1 LRWRKSAGKVVFD
14 FSGGFLIKSKT
25 AHPFNSRTN
34 LLFYATFLVFRF
46 LITLFSN
53 TIGSNPPSQL
63 CWRCFLNRLRFLYAF
78 VSLAVLLAV
87 SGCQKSAN
95 QSATPDNTSS
105 DSSNAANNSSGG
117 AMNGSNSSKNSGVR
131 EAIAPKP
138 LVVPAETALTVVLD
152 EPLGSKTSSTGQNF
166 SATVSAPVEVDGRTA
181 IPKGAH
187 VTGVVREA
195 KSAGRFK
202 GGAVLSVALES
213 VSVGGATY
221 DLHTTDRT
229 QTSTGKG
236 KRTAGMVGGGGA
248 AGALIGGLAG
258 GGKGAAIGAVVGAGG
273 GAAGAGLT
281 GNREIVLPAETHL
294 TFKLQDPV
302 EIKSKP

>member
-1 LRWRKSAGKVVFD
+1 M
-14 FSGGFLIKSKT
+14 
-25 AHPFNSRTN
+25 
-34 LLFYATFLVFRF
+34 
-46 LITLFSN
+46 
-53 TIGSNPPSQL
+53 
-63 CWRCFLNRLRFLYAF
+63 NRLRFLYPF
-78 VSLAVLLAV
+78 VSLAVLVAV
-87 SGCQKSAN
+87 SGCQKPAN
-95 QSATPDNTSS
+95 QSATPDTTSN
-105 DSSNAANNSSGG
+105 DSSNTAANNSSGG
-117 AMNGSNSSKNSGVR
+117 AMNGSNSSKNSAVR

-166 SATVSAPVEVDGRTA
+166 SATVAAPVEVGGRTA

-187 VTGVVREA
+187 VTGVVRDA

-213 VSVGGATY
+213 VTVGGATY
-221 DLHTTDRT
+221 ELHTTDRT
-229 QTSTGKG
+229 QATKGKG
-236 KRTAGMVGGGGA
+236 KRSAGLIGGGGA

-258 GGKGAAIGAVVGAGG
+258 GGKGAAIGAIVGAGG
-273 GAAGAGLT
+273 GTAGAGLT

-302 EIKSKP
+302 EIKSRP

>member
-1 LRWRKSAGKVVFD
+1 MD
-14 FSGGFLIKSKT
+14 
-25 AHPFNSRTN
+25 
-34 LLFYATFLVFRF
+34 
-46 LITLFSN
+46 
-53 TIGSNPPSQL
+53 
-63 CWRCFLNRLRFLYAF
+63 RLRFLYPF
-78 VSLAVLLAV
+78 VSLAMLVAA
-87 SGCQKSAN
+87 SGCQKPAN
-95 QSATPDNTSS
+95 QSAVPDNTSS
-105 DSSNAANNSSGG
+105 DSSNAAAN
-117 AMNGSNSSKNSGVR
+117 NSGVR

-138 LVVPAETALTVVLD
+138 LVIPAETALTVVLD

-166 SATVSAPVEVDGRTA
+166 SATVSAAVEVDGRTA

-187 VTGVVREA
+187 VTGVVRQA

-213 VSVGGATY
+213 VTVNGATHE
-221 DLHTTDRT
+221 LHTTDRT

-258 GGKGAAIGAVVGAGG
+258 GGKGAAIGAIVGAGG
-273 GAAGAGLT
+273 GTAGAGLT

-302 EIKSKP
+302 EIKSKL

>member
-1 LRWRKSAGKVVFD
+1 
-14 FSGGFLIKSKT
+14 
-25 AHPFNSRTN
+25 
-34 LLFYATFLVFRF
+34 
-46 LITLFSN
+46 
-53 TIGSNPPSQL
+53 
-63 CWRCFLNRLRFLYAF
+63 LNRLRFLSAF
-78 VSLAVLLAV
+78 VSLAMLLAV
-87 SGCQKSAN
+87 SGCQKPAS

-213 VSVGGATY
+213 VTVGGATY

>member
-1 LRWRKSAGKVVFD
+1 M
-14 FSGGFLIKSKT
+14 
-25 AHPFNSRTN
+25 
-34 LLFYATFLVFRF
+34 
-46 LITLFSN
+46 
-53 TIGSNPPSQL
+53 
-63 CWRCFLNRLRFLYAF
+63 NRLRFLYPC
-78 VSLAVLLAV
+78 VSLAMLLAV
-87 SGCQKSAN
+87 SGCQKPAN

-117 AMNGSNSSKNSGVR
+117 TMNGSNSSNSGVR
-131 EAIAPKP
+131 EAVAPRP

-152 EPLGSKTSSTGQNF
+152 EPLGSKTSTSGQNF

-187 VTGVVREA
+187 VTGVVRDA

-213 VSVGGATY
+213 VTVGGATY
-221 DLHTTDRT
+221 ELHTTDRT
-229 QTSTGKG
+229 QATKGKG
-236 KRTAGMVGGGGA
+236 KRSAGFIGGGGA

-258 GGKGAAIGAVVGAGG
+258 GGKGAAIGAIVGAGG
-273 GAAGAGLT
+273 GTAGAGLT

>member
-1 LRWRKSAGKVVFD
+1 
-14 FSGGFLIKSKT
+14 
-25 AHPFNSRTN
+25 
-34 LLFYATFLVFRF
+34 
-46 LITLFSN
+46 
-53 TIGSNPPSQL
+53 
-63 CWRCFLNRLRFLYAF
+63 LNRLRLLCAF
-78 VSLAVLLAV
+78 VSLAMLVAV
-87 SGCQKSAN
+87 SGCQKPAN

-105 DSSNAANNSSGG
+105 DSSNAAANNSSGD

-131 EAIAPKP
+131 EASAPKP

-166 SATVSAPVEVDGRTA
+166 SATVSASVEVDGRTA

-213 VSVGGATY
+213 VTVRGATY
-221 DLHTTDRT
+221 ALHTTDRT

-258 GGKGAAIGAVVGAGG
+258 GGKGAAIGAIVGAGG
-273 GAAGAGLT
+273 GTAGAGLT

>member
-1 LRWRKSAGKVVFD
+1 M
-14 FSGGFLIKSKT
+14 
-25 AHPFNSRTN
+25 
-34 LLFYATFLVFRF
+34 
-46 LITLFSN
+46 
-53 TIGSNPPSQL
+53 
-63 CWRCFLNRLRFLYAF
+63 NRLRFLYAF
-78 VSLAVLLAV
+78 VSLAMLLAV
-87 SGCQKSAN
+87 SGCQKPAN
-95 QSATPDNTSS
+95 QSATTDNTSS

-131 EAIAPKP
+131 EAIAAKP
-138 LVVPAETALTVVLD
+138 LLVPAETALTVVLD

-213 VSVGGATY
+213 VTVGGATY

>member
-1 LRWRKSAGKVVFD
+1 M
-14 FSGGFLIKSKT
+14 
-25 AHPFNSRTN
+25 
-34 LLFYATFLVFRF
+34 
-46 LITLFSN
+46 
-53 TIGSNPPSQL
+53 
-63 CWRCFLNRLRFLYAF
+63 NRLRFLYPF
-78 VSLAVLLAV
+78 VSLAMLVAV
-87 SGCQKSAN
+87 SGCQKPAN
-95 QSATPDNTSS
+95 QSATPDTTSN
-105 DSSNAANNSSGG
+105 DSSNTAANNSSGG
-117 AMNGSNSSKNSGVR
+117 AMNGSNSSAVR

-166 SATVSAPVEVDGRTA
+166 SATVAAPVEVDGRTA
-181 IPKGAH
+181 IAKGAH
-187 VTGVVREA
+187 VTGVVRDA

-202 GGAVLSVALES
+202 GGAVLSVALER
-213 VSVGGATY
+213 VTVGGATY
-221 DLHTTDRT
+221 ELHTTDRT
-229 QTSTGKG
+229 QTTKGKG
-236 KRTAGMVGGGGA
+236 KRSAGLIGGGGA

-258 GGKGAAIGAVVGAGG
+258 GGKGAAIGAIVGAGG

>member
-1 LRWRKSAGKVVFD
+1 M
-14 FSGGFLIKSKT
+14 
-25 AHPFNSRTN
+25 
-34 LLFYATFLVFRF
+34 
-46 LITLFSN
+46 
-53 TIGSNPPSQL
+53 
-63 CWRCFLNRLRFLYAF
+63 NRLRLLYPF
-78 VSLAVLLAV
+78 VSLAMLVAV
-87 SGCQKSAN
+87 SGCQKPAN
-95 QSATPDNTSS
+95 QSATPDTTSN
-105 DSSNAANNSSGG
+105 DSSNTAANNSSGG
-117 AMNGSNSSKNSGVR
+117 AMNGSNSSKNSAVR
-131 EAIAPKP
+131 EAI

-166 SATVSAPVEVDGRTA
+166 SATVAAPVEVDGRTA

-213 VSVGGATY
+213 VTVGGATY
-221 DLHTTDRT
+221 ELHTTDRT

-258 GGKGAAIGAVVGAGG
+258 GGKGAAIGAIVGAGG
-273 GAAGAGLT
+273 GTAGAGLT

-294 TFKLQDPV
+294 TFKVQDPV
-302 EIKSKP
+302 EIKSKL

>member
-1 LRWRKSAGKVVFD
+1 M
-14 FSGGFLIKSKT
+14 
-25 AHPFNSRTN
+25 
-34 LLFYATFLVFRF
+34 LV
-46 LITLFSN
+46 
-53 TIGSNPPSQL
+53 
-63 CWRCFLNRLRFLYAF
+63 A
-78 VSLAVLLAV
+78 A
-87 SGCQKSAN
+87 SGCQKPAN
-95 QSATPDNTSS
+95 QSAAPDNTSS
-105 DSSNAANNSSGG
+105 DSSNAAANNSSGG
-117 AMNGSNSSKNSGVR
+117 AMNGSNSSGVR
-131 EAIAPKP
+131 QAIAAKP

-152 EPLGSKTSSTGQNF
+152 EPLGSKTSSSGQNF
-166 SATVSAPVEVDGRTA
+166 SATVSAAVELDGRTA

-213 VSVGGATY
+213 VTVSGATY
-221 DLHTTDRT
+221 ELHTTDRT
-229 QTSTGKG
+229 QTSIGKG

-258 GGKGAAIGAVVGAGG
+258 GGKGAAIGAIIGAGG
-273 GAAGAGLT
+273 GTAGAGLT

-302 EIKSKP
+302 EIKSKL

>member
-1 LRWRKSAGKVVFD
+1 
-14 FSGGFLIKSKT
+14 
-25 AHPFNSRTN
+25 
-34 LLFYATFLVFRF
+34 
-46 LITLFSN
+46 
-53 TIGSNPPSQL
+53 
-63 CWRCFLNRLRFLYAF
+63 
-78 VSLAVLLAV
+78 
-87 SGCQKSAN
+87 
-95 QSATPDNTSS
+95 
-105 DSSNAANNSSGG
+105 
-117 AMNGSNSSKNSGVR
+117 MNGSNSSTNSGVR
-131 EAIAPKP
+131 EAIAPRP

-166 SATVSAPVEVDGRTA
+166 SATVFAPVEVDGRTA

-187 VTGVVREA
+187 VTGVVRDA

-213 VSVGGATY
+213 VTVGGATHE
-221 DLHTTDRT
+221 LHTTDRT
-229 QTSTGKG
+229 QVTKGKG
-236 KRTAGMVGGGGA
+236 KRSAGLIGGGGA

-258 GGKGAAIGAVVGAGG
+258 GGKGAAIGAIVGAGG
-273 GAAGAGLT
+273 GTAGAGLT